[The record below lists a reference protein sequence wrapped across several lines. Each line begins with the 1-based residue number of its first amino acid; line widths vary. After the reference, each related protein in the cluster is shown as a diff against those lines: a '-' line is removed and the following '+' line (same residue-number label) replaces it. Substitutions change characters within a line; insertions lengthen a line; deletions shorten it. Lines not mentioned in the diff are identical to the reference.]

1 VTRRSA
7 EQAESVELADRGS
20 AGSRER
26 SDAIRN
32 RAAILLAAGALFD
45 EATDATAVTMDD
57 VAVAAGVGKGTVF
70 RRFGDQAGLL
80 RAVFDARIAALVE
93 KIESGPAPLGPSTP
107 PRRRIPAALVAT
119 VEFKVENR
127 QLTRLLER
135 VEQRPA
141 GNLFETPSYRWAHA
155 LLCRGLAEVIDPAE
169 AEFSAH
175 ALLSL
180 TRIDFIEH
188 FLFDEG
194 HSTDELQRHI
204 LDHVERVIG
213 PAAPQAVRTR
223 NRTGRD
229 AKTDSDALQSGE

>member
-1 VTRRSA
+1 MTRRSMERSEPA
-7 EQAESVELADRGS
+7 SPTRSGTSPV
-20 AGSRER
+20 RER
-26 SDAIRN
+26 SDVVRN
-32 RAAILLAAGALFD
+32 RAAILEAAGILFD

-57 VAVAAGVGKGTVF
+57 VAAAAGVGKGTVF

-93 KIESGPAPLGPSTP
+93 KVECGPAPLGPSTP
-107 PRRRIPAALVAT
+107 PRERIPAALVAT

-141 GNLFETPSYRWAHA
+141 GGNFFETPNYRWAHA
-155 LLCRGLAEVIDPAE
+155 LLSKGLADIADPAT
-169 AEFSAH
+169 AQFSAH

-188 FLFDEG
+188 FLFTEG
-194 HSTDELQRHI
+194 HTTAELQRHI
-204 LDHVERVIG
+204 VDHVARVIG
-213 PAAPQAVRTR
+213 PAGVVNQRRV
-223 NRTGRD
+223 
-229 AKTDSDALQSGE
+229 

>member
-1 VTRRSA
+1 MTRRSMERSEPA
-7 EQAESVELADRGS
+7 SPTRSGTSPL
-20 AGSRER
+20 RER
-26 SDAIRN
+26 SDVVRN
-32 RAAILLAAGALFD
+32 RAAILEAAGILFD

-57 VAVAAGVGKGTVF
+57 VAAAAGVGKGTVF

-93 KIESGPAPLGPSTP
+93 KVECGPAPLGPSTP
-107 PRRRIPAALVAT
+107 PRERIPAALVAT

-141 GNLFETPSYRWAHA
+141 GGNFFETANYRWAHV
-155 LLCRGLAEVIDPAE
+155 LLSKGLADIVDPAN
-169 AEFSAH
+169 AQFSAH

-188 FLFDEG
+188 YLFVEG
-194 HSTDELQRHI
+194 HTTAELQRHI
-204 LDHVERVIG
+204 VDHVARVIG
-213 PAAPQAVRTR
+213 PAGVVNQRRV
-223 NRTGRD
+223 
-229 AKTDSDALQSGE
+229 

>member
-1 VTRRSA
+1 V
-7 EQAESVELADRGS
+7 
-20 AGSRER
+20 
-26 SDAIRN
+26 RN
-32 RAAILLAAGALFD
+32 RAAILEAAGSLFD
-45 EATDATAVTMDD
+45 EATDATAVTMDH
-57 VAVAAGVGKGTVF
+57 VAAAAGVGKGTVF

-107 PRRRIPAALVAT
+107 PRERIPAALVAT

-141 GNLFETPSYRWAHA
+141 GGNFFETPSYRWAHA
-155 LLCRGLAEVIDPAE
+155 LLTKGLTDIVEPAN
-169 AEFSAH
+169 AAFHAH

-188 FLFDEG
+188 FLFTEG
-194 HSTDELQRHI
+194 HTTAELQRHI
-204 LDHVERVIG
+204 VDHVARVIG
-213 PAAPQAVRTR
+213 SAGAVNQRR
-223 NRTGRD
+223 V
-229 AKTDSDALQSGE
+229 

>member
-1 VTRRSA
+1 MTRRSMERSEPA
-7 EQAESVELADRGS
+7 SPTRSGTSPV
-20 AGSRER
+20 RER
-26 SDAIRN
+26 SDVVRN
-32 RAAILLAAGALFD
+32 RAAILEAAGILFD

-57 VAVAAGVGKGTVF
+57 VAAAAGVGKGTVF

-93 KIESGPAPLGPSTP
+93 KVECGPAPLGPSTP
-107 PRRRIPAALVAT
+107 PRERIPAALVAT

-141 GNLFETPSYRWAHA
+141 GGNFFETANYRWAHA
-155 LLCRGLAEVIDPAE
+155 LLSKGLADIVDPAN
-169 AEFSAH
+169 AQFSAH

-188 FLFDEG
+188 YLFVEG
-194 HSTDELQRHI
+194 HTTAELQRHI
-204 LDHVERVIG
+204 VDHVARVIG
-213 PAAPQAVRTR
+213 PAGVVNQRRV
-223 NRTGRD
+223 
-229 AKTDSDALQSGE
+229 

>member
-1 VTRRSA
+1 MKRSEAAGPTRSGASR
-7 EQAESVELADRGS
+7 V
-20 AGSRER
+20 RER
-26 SDAIRN
+26 SDVVRN
-32 RAAILLAAGALFD
+32 RAAILEAAGTLFD

-57 VAVAAGVGKGTVF
+57 VAAAAGVGKGTVF

-107 PRRRIPAALVAT
+107 PRERIPAALVST

-141 GNLFETPSYRWAHA
+141 GGNFFETPNYRWAHA
-155 LLCRGLAEVIDPAE
+155 LLSKGLADIVDPAD
-169 AEFSAH
+169 APFSAH

-188 FLFDEG
+188 FLFTER
-194 HSTDELQRHI
+194 HTMAELQRHI
-204 LDHVERVIG
+204 LDHVARVIG
-213 PAAPQAVRTR
+213 HPAPPVT
-223 NRTGRD
+223 
-229 AKTDSDALQSGE
+229 

>member
-1 VTRRSA
+1 MTGRPVEPSESA
-7 EQAESVELADRGS
+7 FPARVGTSGV
-20 AGSRER
+20 RER
-26 SDAIRN
+26 SDVVRN
-32 RAAILLAAGALFD
+32 RAAILHAAGVLFD

-57 VAVAAGVGKGTVF
+57 VAAAAGVGKGTVF

-80 RAVFDARIAALVE
+80 RSVFDARIAALVE

-107 PRRRIPAALVAT
+107 PRERIPAALVAT

-141 GNLFETPSYRWAHA
+141 GNFFETPNYRWAHA
-155 LLCRGLAEVIDPAE
+155 LLSKGLADIIDPAD
-169 AEFSAH
+169 APFSAH

-194 HSTDELQRHI
+194 HTTAELQAHI
-204 LDHVERVIG
+204 LDHVARVIG
-213 PAAPQAVRTR
+213 LPGPF
-223 NRTGRD
+223 G
-229 AKTDSDALQSGE
+229 

>member
-1 VTRRSA
+1 MTRRSMERSEPA
-7 EQAESVELADRGS
+7 SPTRSGTSPV
-20 AGSRER
+20 RER
-26 SDAIRN
+26 SDVVRN
-32 RAAILLAAGALFD
+32 RAAILEAAGILFD

-57 VAVAAGVGKGTVF
+57 VAAAAGVGKGTVF

-93 KIESGPAPLGPSTP
+93 KVECGPAPLGPSTP
-107 PRRRIPAALVAT
+107 PRERIPAALVAT

-141 GNLFETPSYRWAHA
+141 GGNFFETPNYRWAHT
-155 LLCRGLAEVIDPAE
+155 LLSKGLADIVDPAN
-169 AEFSAH
+169 AQFSAH

-188 FLFDEG
+188 YLFVEG
-194 HSTDELQRHI
+194 HTTAELQRHI
-204 LDHVERVIG
+204 VDHVARVIG
-213 PAAPQAVRTR
+213 PAGVVNQRRV
-223 NRTGRD
+223 
-229 AKTDSDALQSGE
+229 

>member
-1 VTRRSA
+1 MTRRPMERSQPA
-7 EQAESVELADRGS
+7 SPTRSGTSPV
-20 AGSRER
+20 RER
-26 SDAIRN
+26 SDVVRN
-32 RAAILLAAGALFD
+32 RAAILEAAGILFD

-57 VAVAAGVGKGTVF
+57 VAAAAGVGKGTVF

-93 KIESGPAPLGPSTP
+93 KVECGPAPLGPSTP
-107 PRRRIPAALVAT
+107 PRERIPAALVAT

-141 GNLFETPSYRWAHA
+141 GGNFFETANYRWAHA
-155 LLCRGLAEVIDPAE
+155 LLSKGLADIVDPAN
-169 AEFSAH
+169 AQFSAH

-188 FLFDEG
+188 YLFVEG
-194 HSTDELQRHI
+194 HTTAELQRHI
-204 LDHVERVIG
+204 VDHVARVIG
-213 PAAPQAVRTR
+213 PAGVVNQRRV
-223 NRTGRD
+223 
-229 AKTDSDALQSGE
+229 

>member
-1 VTRRSA
+1 MTRRSMERSEPA
-7 EQAESVELADRGS
+7 SPTRSGTSPV
-20 AGSRER
+20 RER
-26 SDAIRN
+26 SDVVRN
-32 RAAILLAAGALFD
+32 RAAILEAAGILFD

-57 VAVAAGVGKGTVF
+57 VAAAAGVGKGTVF

-93 KIESGPAPLGPSTP
+93 KVECGPAPLGPSTP
-107 PRRRIPAALVAT
+107 PRERIPAALVAT

-141 GNLFETPSYRWAHA
+141 GGNFFETANYRWAHA
-155 LLCRGLAEVIDPAE
+155 LLSKGLADIVDPAN
-169 AEFSAH
+169 AQFSAH

-188 FLFDEG
+188 YLFAEG
-194 HSTDELQRHI
+194 HTTAELQRHI
-204 LDHVERVIG
+204 VDHVARVIG
-213 PAAPQAVRTR
+213 PGGVVNQRRV
-223 NRTGRD
+223 
-229 AKTDSDALQSGE
+229 

>member
-1 VTRRSA
+1 VTRRST
-7 EQAESVELADRGS
+7 ERSEP
-20 AGSRER
+20 AGPTRSGTSPGRER
-26 SDAIRN
+26 SDVVRN
-32 RAAILLAAGALFD
+32 RAAILDAAGTLFD

-57 VAVAAGVGKGTVF
+57 VAAAAGVGKGTVF

-107 PRRRIPAALVAT
+107 PRERIPAALVAT

-141 GNLFETPSYRWAHA
+141 GGNFFETPNYRWAHA
-155 LLCRGLAEVIDPAE
+155 LLTQGLTDIVEPAD
-169 AEFSAH
+169 AAFYAH

-188 FLFDEG
+188 FLFAEG
-194 HSTDELQRHI
+194 HTTAELQRHI
-204 LDHVERVIG
+204 VDLVARVIG
-213 PAAPQAVRTR
+213 SAGVV
-223 NRTGRD
+223 NRRRV
-229 AKTDSDALQSGE
+229 

>member
-1 VTRRSA
+1 V
-7 EQAESVELADRGS
+7 
-20 AGSRER
+20 
-26 SDAIRN
+26 RN
-32 RAAILLAAGALFD
+32 RAAILEAAGALFD

-57 VAVAAGVGKGTVF
+57 VAAAAGVGKGTVF

-107 PRRRIPAALVAT
+107 PRQRIPAALVAT

-127 QLTRLLER
+127 HLTRLLER

-141 GNLFETPSYRWAHA
+141 GGSFFETPNYRWAHA
-155 LLCRGLAEVIDPAE
+155 LLTQGLTDIVEPAN
-169 AEFSAH
+169 AAFDAH

-188 FLFDEG
+188 FLFAEG
-194 HSTDELQRHI
+194 HTTAELQRHI
-204 LDHVERVIG
+204 LHHADRIIG
-213 PAAPQAVRTR
+213 PAGLVNQRRV
-223 NRTGRD
+223 
-229 AKTDSDALQSGE
+229 

>member
-1 VTRRSA
+1 MTRRSMERSEPA
-7 EQAESVELADRGS
+7 SPTRSGTSPL
-20 AGSRER
+20 RER
-26 SDAIRN
+26 SDVVRN
-32 RAAILLAAGALFD
+32 RAAILEAAGILFD

-57 VAVAAGVGKGTVF
+57 VAAAAGVGKGTVF

-93 KIESGPAPLGPSTP
+93 KVECGPAPLGPSTP
-107 PRRRIPAALVAT
+107 PRERIPAALVAT

-141 GNLFETPSYRWAHA
+141 GGNFFETANYRWAHA
-155 LLCRGLAEVIDPAE
+155 LLSKGLADIVDPAN
-169 AEFSAH
+169 AQFSAH

-188 FLFDEG
+188 YLFVEG
-194 HSTDELQRHI
+194 HTTAELQRHI
-204 LDHVERVIG
+204 VDHVARVIG
-213 PAAPQAVRTR
+213 PAGVVNQRRV
-223 NRTGRD
+223 
-229 AKTDSDALQSGE
+229 